1 MVQRADDNQSKTNGA
16 SDVASPYLGTGI
28 DHAMSFDIRDVADI
42 SVPNVVPAEV
52 SVKESNGKKYDSLV
66 RNGIMLTCYVQEQ
79 VDSGPT
85 VTSLAISRC
94 GSVH

>member
-16 SDVASPYLGTGI
+16 SDVVNPYLGTGI
-28 DHAMSFDIRDVADI
+28 DHAMCFDIRDVADI

-52 SVKESNGKKYDSLV
+52 SVKESNGKEYDNLSWKST
-66 RNGIMLTCYVQEQ
+66 MLICYLQEQ
-79 VDSGPT
+79 VGSELT

-94 GSVH
+94 GNVH